1 MDTKNVI
8 AAISLSAAVII
19 LYSLFFQPDPAT
31 IKKNLAE
38 QNKIENN
45 TDTPSLDKN
54 ENFSKLSRTDAL
66 KENDRIQF
74 ENGSVVGSIS
84 LKGAAID
91 DLTFKEYN
99 VELNKNE
106 KIILLNPRNVED
118 GYLIESGFVSTNKNI
133 DIPDAS
139 TVWEITGNKRLT
151 NNNPIKLT
159 WSNTQGI
166 TFEKH
171 ISLDDQFLFTVKEK
185 IINSSDK
192 SYNFYSY
199 GQIIRNEIPEISGF
213 YILHE
218 GFLSVLD
225 DELIE
230 EDYDDIQDKKFTQ
243 IAQEGFVAISDKFWV
258 TSVIPPKGKE
268 FKTTFDYKNKFRANY
283 ISTKGIEVKA
293 NSSIEE
299 KIQIIVAAKRVN
311 VIDGYAE
318 NLDINK
324 FDLAIDWGF
333 MYFITKPLFF
343 VLDYFFKLLGNYG
356 LAIIAVTICIRLAF
370 FPLANFS
377 FKSMGKMKLLAPE
390 MARLKEL
397 HKDDKMKLQQAMM
410 ALYKKEKVNPMSGCL
425 PILVQIP
432 VFFALYKVLF
442 VTIEMRH
449 MPFYG
454 WIHDLSDRDPTSL
467 FNVFGLIPWDPPSFL
482 LIGAWPI
489 IMGITMWIQQKL
501 NPTPP
506 DPIQAKIFMFF
517 PSFFNCNSCTISC
530 RSCYLL
536 ELQQHL
542 HNDTTI
548 YCSKK
553 NDYQNNINV
562 IVKRRRINKYPT
574 QRWPNS

>member
-1 MDTKNVI
+1 MDSKNVI

-19 LYSLFFQPDPAT
+19 LYSLFFQPDPEI
-31 IKKNLAE
+31 IKQNLTE
-38 QNKIENN
+38 QRKIESNV
-45 TDTPSLDKN
+45 DTPSLDKN
-54 ENFSKLSRTDAL
+54 ENFTKLSRQDAL
-66 KENDRIQF
+66 KENDRVQF
-74 ENGSVVGSIS
+74 ENSSVVGSIS
-84 LKGAAID
+84 LKGATID

-99 VELNKNE
+99 LELNGNE
-106 KIILLNPRNVED
+106 KVTLLNPRNVDD
-118 GYLIESGFVSTNKNI
+118 GYIIESGFVSTNKNI
-133 DIPDAS
+133 DVPDAS
-139 TVWEITGNKRLT
+139 TVWKVLGNKRLT
-151 NNNPIKLT
+151 NNNPIKLI
-159 WSNTQGI
+159 WSNSQGI

-171 ISLDDQFLFTVKEK
+171 ITLDDQFLFTVKEK
-185 IINSSDK
+185 IVNRSDK

-199 GQIIRNEIPEISGF
+199 GQIIRNKIPEISGF

-230 EDYDDIQDKKFTQ
+230 EDYDDIQEKKFTRL
-243 IAQEGFVAISDKFWV
+243 AQEGFVGISDKYWI
-258 TSVIPPKGKE
+258 TSVIPQKGRE

-283 ISTKGIEVKA
+283 ISTQGTEVGP

-299 KIQIIVAAKRVN
+299 KIQIIAAAKKVN
-311 VIDGYAE
+311 IIDGYAE
-318 NLDINK
+318 NLKINK
-324 FDLAIDWGF
+324 FDLVIDWGF

-343 VLDYFFKLLGNYG
+343 ALDYFFKLLGNYG
-356 LAIIAVTICIRLAF
+356 LAIIAVTVCIRLVF

-397 HKDDKMKLQQAMM
+397 HKNDKMELQKSMM

-432 VFFALYKVLF
+432 VFFAFYKILF
-442 VTIEMRH
+442 VTLEMRH

-454 WIHDLSDRDPTSL
+454 WINDLSDRDPTSI
-467 FNVFGLIPWDPPSFL
+467 FNLFGLIPWDPPSFL

-489 IMGITMWIQQKL
+489 IMGVTMFIQQKL

-517 PSFFNCNSCTISC
+517 PLFLTVILAPFAAGLVIYWSF
-530 RSCYLL
+530 
-536 ELQQHL
+536 
-542 HNDTTI
+542 
-548 YCSKK
+548 
-553 NDYQNNINV
+553 NNIFTMIQQY
-562 IVKRRRINKYPT
+562 IV
-574 QRWPNS
+574 QRKMTIKTT

>member
-1 MDTKNVI
+1 MDTRNVI

-45 TDTPSLDKN
+45 EDTPSLDKN
-54 ENFSKLSRTDAL
+54 ENFAKLSRTDAL
-66 KENDRIQF
+66 KEDNRIQF

-99 VELNKNE
+99 IELNGSE
-106 KIILLNPRNVED
+106 KITLLSPRNVED

-139 TVWEITGNKRLT
+139 TVWEVSGNKKLS
-151 NNNPIKLT
+151 NNSPVKLT

-199 GQIIRNEIPEISGF
+199 GQIIRNELPEISGF

-230 EDYDDIQDKKFTQ
+230 EDYDDIQEKKFTQ

-318 NLDINK
+318 NLNINK

-356 LAIIAVTICIRLAF
+356 LAIIAVTVCIRLAF

-467 FNVFGLIPWDPPSFL
+467 FNVFGLLPWDPPSFL

-489 IMGITMWIQQKL
+489 IMGITMFIQQKL

-517 PSFFNCNSCTISC
+517 PVFLTVILAPFPAGLVIYWSF
-530 RSCYLL
+530 
-536 ELQQHL
+536 
-542 HNDTTI
+542 
-548 YCSKK
+548 
-553 NDYQNNINV
+553 NNIFTMIQQY
-562 IVKRRRINKYPT
+562 IV
-574 QRWPNS
+574 QRKMTIKTT

>member
-1 MDTKNVI
+1 MDTRNVI

-31 IKKNLAE
+31 IKQNLAE

-45 TDTPSLDKN
+45 EDTPSLDKN
-54 ENFSKLSRTDAL
+54 ENFAKLSRKDAL

-99 VELNKNE
+99 VELNGSD
-106 KIILLNPRNVED
+106 KITLLSPRNVED

-139 TVWEITGNKRLT
+139 TVWEVSGNKKLT
-151 NNNPIKLT
+151 NNSPVKLT

-166 TFEKH
+166 SFEKH

-185 IINSSDK
+185 IINRSDK

-199 GQIIRNEIPEISGF
+199 GQIIRNKLPEISGF

-225 DELIE
+225 DQLIE
-230 EDYDDIQDKKFTQ
+230 EDYDDIQEKKFTQ

-293 NSSIEE
+293 NTSIEE

-318 NLDINK
+318 NLNINK

-467 FNVFGLIPWDPPSFL
+467 FNVFGLLPWDPPSFL

-489 IMGITMWIQQKL
+489 IMGITMFIQQKL

-517 PSFFNCNSCTISC
+517 PVFLTVILAPFPAGLVIYWSF
-530 RSCYLL
+530 
-536 ELQQHL
+536 
-542 HNDTTI
+542 
-548 YCSKK
+548 
-553 NDYQNNINV
+553 NNIFTMIQQY
-562 IVKRRRINKYPT
+562 IV
-574 QRWPNS
+574 QRKMTIKTT

>member
-1 MDTKNVI
+1 MDTRNVI

-45 TDTPSLDKN
+45 EDTPSLDKN
-54 ENFSKLSRTDAL
+54 ENFSKLSRADAL

-99 VELNKNE
+99 IELNRNE
-106 KIILLNPRNVED
+106 KITLLSPRNVED

-139 TVWEITGNKRLT
+139 TVWEVSGNNKLT
-151 NNNPIKLT
+151 NNNPVKLT
-159 WSNTQGI
+159 WSNAQGI

-199 GQIIRNEIPEISGF
+199 GQIIRNELPEISGF

-243 IAQEGFVAISDKFWV
+243 IAQDGFVAISDKFWV

-517 PSFFNCNSCTISC
+517 PVFLTVILAPFPAGLVIYWSF
-530 RSCYLL
+530 
-536 ELQQHL
+536 
-542 HNDTTI
+542 
-548 YCSKK
+548 
-553 NDYQNNINV
+553 NNIFTMIQQY
-562 IVKRRRINKYPT
+562 IV
-574 QRWPNS
+574 QRKMTIKTT

>member
-1 MDTKNVI
+1 MESKNVI

-19 LYSLFFQPDPAT
+19 LYTLFFQPNPKT
-31 IKKNLAE
+31 IKQNLPEQKN
-38 QNKIENN
+38 IESN

-54 ENFSKLSRTDAL
+54 ENFTKLSRKDAL
-66 KENDRIQF
+66 KKNGRVQF
-74 ENGSVVGSIS
+74 ENNNVVGSIS

-99 VELNKNE
+99 IELNGNN
-106 KIILLNPRNVED
+106 KITLLNPRNVED
-118 GYLIESGFVSTNKNI
+118 GYLIESGFITDNKNI
-133 DIPDAS
+133 DVPNSS
-139 TVWEITGNKRLT
+139 TIWEISGNKRLT

-159 WSNTQGI
+159 WSNSQGI
-166 TFEKH
+166 KFEKH
-171 ISLDDQFLFTVKEK
+171 ISLDNQFLFTIKEK
-185 IINSSDK
+185 VINSSDK
-192 SYNFYSY
+192 TYDFYSY
-199 GQIIRNEIPEISGF
+199 GQIIRNKLPEISGF

-225 DELIE
+225 DQLIE
-230 EDYDDIQDKKFTQ
+230 EDYDDIQEKKFTQ
-243 IAQEGFVAISDKFWV
+243 TAQEGFVAISDKFWV
-258 TSVIPPKGKE
+258 TSIIPPKGKE

-283 ISTKGIEVKA
+283 VSTKGIEVNA

-299 KIQIIVAAKRVN
+299 KIQIIIAAKKVS

-318 NLDINK
+318 NLKINK

-343 VLDYFFKLLGNYG
+343 VLDYFFRLLGNYG
-356 LAIIAVTICIRLAF
+356 LAIIAVTVCIRLAF

-397 HKDDKMKLQQAMM
+397 HKNDKTKLQQAMM

-454 WIHDLSDRDPTSL
+454 WVQDLSDRDPTSL
-467 FNVFGLIPWDPPSFL
+467 FNLFGLVPWDPPSFL

-489 IMGITMWIQQKL
+489 IMGITMFIQQKL

-517 PSFFNCNSCTISC
+517 PVFLTVILASFPAG
-530 RSCYLL
+530 LV
-536 ELQQHL
+536 
-542 HNDTTI
+542 I
-548 YCSKK
+548 YWSF
-553 NDYQNNINV
+553 NNIFTMIQQY
-562 IVKRRRINKYPT
+562 IV
-574 QRWPNS
+574 QRKMTVKTT

>member
-1 MDTKNVI
+1 MDTRNVI

-54 ENFSKLSRTDAL
+54 ENFSKLSRADAL

-99 VELNKNE
+99 IELNKNE
-106 KIILLNPRNVED
+106 KITLLSPRNVED

-139 TVWEITGNKRLT
+139 TVWEVSGNNKLT
-151 NNNPIKLT
+151 NNNPVKLT

-199 GQIIRNEIPEISGF
+199 GQIIRNELPEISGF

-243 IAQEGFVAISDKFWV
+243 IAQDGFVAISDKFWV

-356 LAIIAVTICIRLAF
+356 LAIIAVTVCIRLAF

-517 PSFFNCNSCTISC
+517 PVFLTVILAPFPAGLVIYWSF
-530 RSCYLL
+530 
-536 ELQQHL
+536 
-542 HNDTTI
+542 
-548 YCSKK
+548 
-553 NDYQNNINV
+553 NNIFTMIQQY
-562 IVKRRRINKYPT
+562 IV
-574 QRWPNS
+574 QRKMTIKTT

>member
-1 MDTKNVI
+1 MDTRNVI

-19 LYSLFFQPDPAT
+19 LYSLFFQPDPAN

-45 TDTPSLDKN
+45 EDTPSLDKN
-54 ENFSKLSRTDAL
+54 ENFAKLSRTDAL

-99 VELNKNE
+99 VELNGSD
-106 KIILLNPRNVED
+106 KITLLSPRNVED

-139 TVWEITGNKRLT
+139 TVWEVSGNKKLT
-151 NNNPIKLT
+151 NNSPVKLT

-171 ISLDDQFLFTVKEK
+171 ISLDDQFLFIVKEK
-185 IINSSDK
+185 IINRSDK

-199 GQIIRNEIPEISGF
+199 GQIIRNKLPEISGF

-225 DELIE
+225 DQLIE
-230 EDYDDIQDKKFTQ
+230 EDYDDIQEKKFTQ

-293 NSSIEE
+293 NSSVEE

-318 NLDINK
+318 NLNINK

-467 FNVFGLIPWDPPSFL
+467 FNVFGLLPWDPPSFL

-489 IMGITMWIQQKL
+489 IMGITMFIQQKL

-517 PSFFNCNSCTISC
+517 PVFLTVILAPFPAGLVIYWSF
-530 RSCYLL
+530 
-536 ELQQHL
+536 
-542 HNDTTI
+542 
-548 YCSKK
+548 
-553 NDYQNNINV
+553 NNIFTMIQQY
-562 IVKRRRINKYPT
+562 IV
-574 QRWPNS
+574 QRKMTIKTT

>member
-1 MDTKNVI
+1 MDTRNVI

-19 LYSLFFQPDPAT
+19 LYSLFFQPDPAV
-31 IKKNLAE
+31 IKQNLTE
-38 QNKIENN
+38 QKKIENN

-54 ENFSKLSRTDAL
+54 ENFAKLSRTDAL

-99 VELNKNE
+99 VELNGSD
-106 KIILLNPRNVED
+106 KITLLSPRNVED

-139 TVWEITGNKRLT
+139 TVWEVSGNKKLT
-151 NNNPIKLT
+151 NNSPVKLT

-185 IINSSDK
+185 IINRSDK

-199 GQIIRNEIPEISGF
+199 GQIIRNKLPEISGF

-225 DELIE
+225 DQLIE
-230 EDYDDIQDKKFTQ
+230 EDYDDIQEKKFTQ

-293 NSSIEE
+293 NSSVEE

-318 NLDINK
+318 NLNINK

-467 FNVFGLIPWDPPSFL
+467 FNVFGLLPWDPPSFL

-489 IMGITMWIQQKL
+489 IMGITMFIQQKL

-517 PSFFNCNSCTISC
+517 PVFLTVILAPFPAGLVIYWSF
-530 RSCYLL
+530 
-536 ELQQHL
+536 
-542 HNDTTI
+542 
-548 YCSKK
+548 
-553 NDYQNNINV
+553 NNIFTMIQQY
-562 IVKRRRINKYPT
+562 IV
-574 QRWPNS
+574 QRKMTIKTT

>member
-1 MDTKNVI
+1 MDTRNVI

-19 LYSLFFQPDPAT
+19 LYSLFFQPDPTT
-31 IKKNLAE
+31 IKNNLAE
-38 QNKIENN
+38 QKKIENN

-54 ENFSKLSRTDAL
+54 ESFTKLSRADAL

-74 ENGSVVGSIS
+74 ENDSVIGSIS

-99 VELNKNE
+99 IELNGSD
-106 KIILLNPRNVED
+106 KITLLSPRNVDD
-118 GYLIESGFVSTNKNI
+118 GYLIESGFVTSNKNI
-133 DIPDAS
+133 DAPDAS
-139 TVWEITGNKRLT
+139 TVWKVSGNKKLT
-151 NNNPIKLT
+151 NNSPVKLT
-159 WSNTQGI
+159 WSNSQGI
-166 TFEKH
+166 TFEKY
-171 ISLDDQFLFTVKEK
+171 ISLDNQFLFTVKEK
-185 IINSSDK
+185 IINRSNK

-199 GQIIRNEIPEISGF
+199 GQIIRNTLPEISGF

-230 EDYDDIQDKKFTQ
+230 EDYDDIQEKKFTQ

-283 ISTKGIEVKA
+283 ISTQGIEVGP

-299 KIQIIVAAKRVN
+299 KIQIIAAAKRVN
-311 VIDGYAE
+311 VIDGYAK
-318 NLDINK
+318 NLNINK

-343 VLDYFFKLLGNYG
+343 LLDYFFKLLGNYG
-356 LAIIAVTICIRLAF
+356 LAIIAVTVCIRLAF

-467 FNVFGLIPWDPPSFL
+467 FNVFGLLPWDPPSFL

-489 IMGITMWIQQKL
+489 IMGITMFIQQKL

-517 PSFFNCNSCTISC
+517 PVFLTVILAPFPAGLVIYWSF
-530 RSCYLL
+530 
-536 ELQQHL
+536 
-542 HNDTTI
+542 
-548 YCSKK
+548 
-553 NDYQNNINV
+553 NNIFTMIQQY
-562 IVKRRRINKYPT
+562 IV
-574 QRWPNS
+574 QRKMTIKTT

>member
-1 MDTKNVI
+1 MESKNVI

-19 LYSLFFQPDPAT
+19 LYTLFFQPNPKT
-31 IKKNLAE
+31 IKQNLTE
-38 QNKIENN
+38 QKKIESN

-54 ENFSKLSRTDAL
+54 ENFTKLSRKDAL
-66 KENDRIQF
+66 KKNGRVQF
-74 ENGSVVGSIS
+74 ENNNVVGSIS

-99 VELNKNE
+99 IELNGNN
-106 KIILLNPRNVED
+106 KITLLNPRNVED
-118 GYLIESGFVSTNKNI
+118 GYLIESGFITDNKNI
-133 DIPDAS
+133 DVPNSS
-139 TVWEITGNKRLT
+139 TIWEISGNKRLT

-159 WSNTQGI
+159 WSNSQGI
-166 TFEKH
+166 KFEKH
-171 ISLDDQFLFTVKEK
+171 ISLDNQFLFTIKEK
-185 IINSSDK
+185 VINSSDK
-192 SYNFYSY
+192 TYDFYSY
-199 GQIIRNEIPEISGF
+199 GQIIRNKLPEISGF

-225 DELIE
+225 DQLIE
-230 EDYDDIQDKKFTQ
+230 EDYDDIQEKKFTQ
-243 IAQEGFVAISDKFWV
+243 TAQEGFVAISDKFWV
-258 TSVIPPKGKE
+258 TSIIPPKGKE

-283 ISTKGIEVKA
+283 VSTKGIEVNA

-299 KIQIIVAAKRVN
+299 KIQIIIAAKKVS

-318 NLDINK
+318 NLKINK

-343 VLDYFFKLLGNYG
+343 ALDYFFRLLGNYG
-356 LAIIAVTICIRLAF
+356 LAIIAVTVCIRLAF

-397 HKDDKMKLQQAMM
+397 HKNDKTKLQQAMM

-454 WIHDLSDRDPTSL
+454 WVQDLSDRDPTSL
-467 FNVFGLIPWDPPSFL
+467 FNLFGLVPWDPPSFL

-489 IMGITMWIQQKL
+489 IMGITMFIQQKL

-517 PSFFNCNSCTISC
+517 PVFLTVILASFPAG
-530 RSCYLL
+530 LV
-536 ELQQHL
+536 
-542 HNDTTI
+542 I
-548 YCSKK
+548 YWSF
-553 NDYQNNINV
+553 NNIFTMIQQY
-562 IVKRRRINKYPT
+562 IV
-574 QRWPNS
+574 QRKMTVKTT

>member
-1 MDTKNVI
+1 MDTRNVI

-45 TDTPSLDKN
+45 EDTPSLDKN
-54 ENFSKLSRTDAL
+54 ENFSKLSRADAL

-99 VELNKNE
+99 VELNGSD
-106 KIILLNPRNVED
+106 KITLLSPRNVED

-139 TVWEITGNKRLT
+139 TVWEVSGNKKLT
-151 NNNPIKLT
+151 NNSPVKLT

-185 IINSSDK
+185 IINRSDK

-199 GQIIRNEIPEISGF
+199 GQIIRNKLPEISGF

-225 DELIE
+225 DQLIE
-230 EDYDDIQDKKFTQ
+230 EDYDDIQEKKFTQ

-293 NSSIEE
+293 NSSVEE

-318 NLDINK
+318 NLNINK

-467 FNVFGLIPWDPPSFL
+467 FNVFGLLPWDPPSFL

-489 IMGITMWIQQKL
+489 IMGITMFIQQKL

-517 PSFFNCNSCTISC
+517 PVFLTVILAPFPAGLVIYWSF
-530 RSCYLL
+530 
-536 ELQQHL
+536 
-542 HNDTTI
+542 
-548 YCSKK
+548 
-553 NDYQNNINV
+553 NNIFTMIQQY
-562 IVKRRRINKYPT
+562 IV
-574 QRWPNS
+574 QRKMTIKTT

>member
-1 MDTKNVI
+1 MDNRNVI

-19 LYSLFFQPDPAT
+19 LYSLFFQPDPAV
-31 IKKNLAE
+31 IKKNLAD
-38 QNKIENN
+38 QKKIENN

-54 ENFSKLSRTDAL
+54 ENFSKLSRKDAL
-66 KENDRIQF
+66 KKNDRIKF
-74 ENGSVVGSIS
+74 ENNSVVGSIS

-99 VELNKNE
+99 VELNKSD
-106 KIILLNPRNVED
+106 KIILLRPRNVED
-118 GYLIESGFVSTNKNI
+118 GYLIESGFVSSNKNI
-133 DIPDAS
+133 DIPNAS
-139 TVWEITGNKRLT
+139 TIWKVSGNKKLT
-151 NNNPIKLT
+151 NNNPVKLI
-159 WSNTQGI
+159 WSNSQGI
-166 TFEKH
+166 TFEKR
-171 ISLDDQFLFTVKEK
+171 ISLDDQFLFTIKEK
-185 IINSSDK
+185 IINTSNK

-199 GQIIRNEIPEISGF
+199 GQIIRNKLPEISGF

-225 DELIE
+225 DQLIE
-230 EDYDDIQDKKFTQ
+230 EDYDDIQEKKFTQ
-243 IAQEGFVAISDKFWV
+243 TAQEGFVAISDKFWV
-258 TSVIPPKGKE
+258 TSIIPPKGRE
-268 FKTTFDYKNKFRANY
+268 FKTTFDYKDKFRANY
-283 ISTKGIEVKA
+283 ISTKGIEVNA
-293 NSSIEE
+293 NTSIEE

-318 NLDINK
+318 SLNINK

-356 LAIIAVTICIRLAF
+356 LAIIAVTVCIRLAF

-390 MARLKEL
+390 MARLKEI
-397 HKDDKMKLQQAMM
+397 HKNDKMKLQQEMM

-489 IMGITMWIQQKL
+489 IMGITMFIQQKL

-517 PSFFNCNSCTISC
+517 PVFLTVILAPFPAGLVIYWSF
-530 RSCYLL
+530 
-536 ELQQHL
+536 
-542 HNDTTI
+542 
-548 YCSKK
+548 
-553 NDYQNNINV
+553 NNIFTMIQQY
-562 IVKRRRINKYPT
+562 IV
-574 QRWPNS
+574 QRKMTIKTT

>member
-1 MDTKNVI
+1 MDTRNVI

-31 IKKNLAE
+31 IKKNIAE

-45 TDTPSLDKN
+45 EDTPSLDKN
-54 ENFSKLSRTDAL
+54 ENFSKLSRADAL

-106 KIILLNPRNVED
+106 KITLLSPRNVED

-139 TVWEITGNKRLT
+139 TVWEVSGNNKLT
-151 NNNPIKLT
+151 NNNPVKLT
-159 WSNTQGI
+159 WSNAQGI

-199 GQIIRNEIPEISGF
+199 GQIIRNELPEISGF

-225 DELIE
+225 DQLIE
-230 EDYDDIQDKKFTQ
+230 EDYDDIQEKKFTQ

-318 NLDINK
+318 NLNINK

-467 FNVFGLIPWDPPSFL
+467 FNVFGLLPWDPPSFL

-517 PSFFNCNSCTISC
+517 PVFLTVILAPFPAGLVIYWSF
-530 RSCYLL
+530 
-536 ELQQHL
+536 
-542 HNDTTI
+542 
-548 YCSKK
+548 
-553 NDYQNNINV
+553 NNIFTMIQQY
-562 IVKRRRINKYPT
+562 IV
-574 QRWPNS
+574 QRKMTIKTT

>member
-1 MDTKNVI
+1 MESKNVI

-19 LYSLFFQPDPAT
+19 LYSLFFQPDPEV
-31 IKKNLAE
+31 IKQNLAE
-38 QNKIENN
+38 QKKIESN

-54 ENFSKLSRTDAL
+54 ENLTKLSRTDAL
-66 KENDRIQF
+66 KKNDRIQF
-74 ENGSVVGSIS
+74 ENSSVIGSIS

-99 VELNKNE
+99 IELNGSDQ
-106 KIILLNPRNVED
+106 ITLLSPRNVED

-139 TVWEITGNKRLT
+139 TVWKVSGNKRLT
-151 NNNPIKLT
+151 NNSPVKLT
-159 WSNTQGI
+159 WSNSQGI
-166 TFEKH
+166 TFEKY

-185 IINSSDK
+185 IINTSDK
-192 SYNFYSY
+192 SYTFYSY
-199 GQIIRNEIPEISGF
+199 GQIIRNKLPEISGF

-225 DELIE
+225 DQLIE
-230 EDYDDIQDKKFTQ
+230 EDYDDIQEKKFTQ
-243 IAQEGFVAISDKFWV
+243 TAQEGFVAISDKFWV

-268 FKTTFDYKNKFRANY
+268 FKITFDYKNKFRANY
-283 ISTKGIEVKA
+283 ISTKGIGVKA

-356 LAIIAVTICIRLAF
+356 LAIIAVTVCIRLAF

-390 MARLKEL
+390 MARLKEI

-489 IMGITMWIQQKL
+489 IMGITMFIQQKL

-517 PSFFNCNSCTISC
+517 PVFLTVILAPFPAGLVIYWSF
-530 RSCYLL
+530 
-536 ELQQHL
+536 
-542 HNDTTI
+542 
-548 YCSKK
+548 
-553 NDYQNNINV
+553 NNIFTMIQQY
-562 IVKRRRINKYPT
+562 IV
-574 QRWPNS
+574 QRKMTIKTT